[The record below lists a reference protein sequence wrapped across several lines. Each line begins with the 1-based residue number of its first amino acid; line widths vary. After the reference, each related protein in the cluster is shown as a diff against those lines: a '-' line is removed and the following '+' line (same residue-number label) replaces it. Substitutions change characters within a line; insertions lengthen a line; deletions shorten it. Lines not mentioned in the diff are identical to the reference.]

1 MLGGQ
6 RTLQAEGAQVQVTAH
21 IPIDVPHSLMHFVQ
35 SEFEGKASH
44 PWLFARLSGCCAA
57 AISAVRRKSA
67 SVKLL
72 YDFIVNLLSDS
83 KEW

>member
-1 MLGGQ
+1 M
-6 RTLQAEGAQVQVTAH
+6 QAEGVQVQVTAH
-21 IPIDVPHSLMHFVQ
+21 IPMDLLHSLMHCVQ

-44 PWLFARLSGCCAA
+44 PWFFARLSGCCAA

-72 YDFIVNLLSDS
+72 YDFIVNILSDS
-83 KEW
+83 KE